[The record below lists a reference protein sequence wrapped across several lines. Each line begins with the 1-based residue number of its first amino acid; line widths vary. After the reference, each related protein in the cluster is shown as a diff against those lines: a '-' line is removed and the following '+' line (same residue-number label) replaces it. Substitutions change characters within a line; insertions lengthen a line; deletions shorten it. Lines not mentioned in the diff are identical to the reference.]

1 MDTHKE
7 IECRICQ
14 KAKSEF
20 DRINQ
25 KINQAGTIAGKAFHA
40 RELLQKIEAV
50 RKEHEN
56 VDNGLAEAC
65 RTVLNL
71 RKQIAE
77 LILKFEKREN
87 NAQKEA

>member
-1 MDTHKE
+1 MDTDQK

-14 KAKSEF
+14 KAGSDF

-25 KINQAGTIAGKAFHA
+25 RINQAKTIAEKASHA

-56 VDNGLAEAC
+56 VDKGLAEVC

-71 RKQIAE
+71 RKQTAE
-77 LILKFEKREN
+77 LILKFEK
-87 NAQKEA
+87 

>member
-1 MDTHKE
+1 MDTDQK

-14 KAKSEF
+14 KAESDF
-20 DRINQ
+20 DQINQRINH
-25 KINQAGTIAGKAFHA
+25 AGTIAEKASHA

-56 VDNGLAEAC
+56 VGNGLAEVC

-71 RKQIAE
+71 RKQTAK

-87 NAQKEA
+87 NA

>member
-1 MDTHKE
+1 MDADKK

-14 KAKSEF
+14 KAESEF

-25 KINQAGTIAGKAFHA
+25 RINQAKTIAEKASHA
-40 RELLQKIEAV
+40 RELLQKIEPV

-56 VDNGLAEAC
+56 VDNGLAEVC

-71 RKQIAE
+71 RKQTAE
-77 LILKFEKREN
+77 LILKFEK
-87 NAQKEA
+87 

>member
-1 MDTHKE
+1 MDTDQK

-14 KAKSEF
+14 KAESEF

-25 KINQAGTIAGKAFHA
+25 RINQAKTIAEKASHA

-56 VDNGLAEAC
+56 VDKGLAEVC

-71 RKQIAE
+71 RTQTAE
-77 LILKFEKREN
+77 LILKFEK
-87 NAQKEA
+87 

>member
-1 MDTHKE
+1 MGTDQK

-25 KINQAGTIAGKAFHA
+25 RINQAKTIAEKASQA

-56 VDNGLAEAC
+56 VDDSLTEVC

-71 RKQIAE
+71 RKQTAE
-77 LILKFEKREN
+77 VILKFEK
-87 NAQKEA
+87 

>member
-1 MDTHKE
+1 MGTDQK

-25 KINQAGTIAGKAFHA
+25 RINQAGTIAEKTSHA

-56 VDNGLAEAC
+56 VDKGLAEVC

-71 RKQIAE
+71 RKQTAE
-77 LILKFEKREN
+77 VILKFEK
-87 NAQKEA
+87 